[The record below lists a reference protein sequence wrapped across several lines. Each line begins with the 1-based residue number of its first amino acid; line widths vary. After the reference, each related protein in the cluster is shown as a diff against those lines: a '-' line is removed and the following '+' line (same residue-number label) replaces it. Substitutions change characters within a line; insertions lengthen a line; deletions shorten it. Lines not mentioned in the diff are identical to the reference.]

1 MKIGILKKKDKR
13 DTFETNIPGYSL
25 GIKKGN
31 YNFKQQRKE
40 EAKNRERELENAILE
55 NTMTL
60 HIKKEPLFKQNKD
73 FNLYEENKRENLKEL
88 VTRIKEKEDEG
99 KDKRKDN
106 LKLLEDLQKQKI
118 KEIQEK
124 QDKYQ
129 KKY

>member
-1 MKIGILKKKDKR
+1 MKNKNQIGFENWDSKKKDTR
-13 DTFETNIPGYSL
+13 DVLETNIPGYSL

-73 FNLYEENKRENLKEL
+73 FNL
-88 VTRIKEKEDEG
+88 
-99 KDKRKDN
+99 
-106 LKLLEDLQKQKI
+106 
-118 KEIQEK
+118 
-124 QDKYQ
+124 
-129 KKY
+129 